1 MSGAESPVRR
11 AQPGRRPADDVTSIG
26 SEGPR
31 RPAHP
36 ALHGP
41 HGFAWL
47 HGLPRLHGFVW
58 LHGLAW
64 LHSLR
69 CLYPPRNH
77 SFSGAYGHLNDEAGR
92 LWTLQ
97 R

>member
-41 HGFAWL
+41 YGFAWL
-47 HGLPRLHGFVW
+47 HGLPR

-69 CLYPPRNH
+69 CLYTPRNH
-77 SFSGAYGHLNDEAGR
+77 SLAGAYGHLNDEAVR

>member
-47 HGLPRLHGFVW
+47 HGL
-58 LHGLAW
+58 AW